1 MALIESRDALEGG
14 NVAVR
19 LPGVQKGDMASRNFK
34 PEVNVYSVRFS
45 PTAQSWAAATT
56 EGLLIYSLDRGIV
69 FDPLNLSL
77 EVTPKKARECLQ
89 EQEYSTALLMALKL
103 NETKLIEEIIEQIP
117 YNDSKYFL
125 IEFSINKFN
134 FDTLFSAHLVAS
146 SLPDIYAERLLE
158 FVGKQINS
166 SQHVEFY
173 VNWSTTLLTIHAPKE
188 NALKQQSLVA
198 IQDSLVRKYDALNK
212 ICDFNKYTLK
222 VLMEMA
228 QAKDEAAA
236 NGSNSSQG
244 DSDEDD
250 GSDFGEN
257 LVLIRQDPYETNGNN
272 DTDEEMPT
280 EDDDNNDSD

>member
-125 IEFSINKFN
+125 IEFSNLIATNLILMLCFQ
-134 FDTLFSAHLVAS
+134 LIW
-146 SLPDIYAERLLE
+146 SLRHYLI
-158 FVGKQINS
+158 F
-166 SQHVEFY
+166 
-173 VNWSTTLLTIHAPKE
+173 
-188 NALKQQSLVA
+188 
-198 IQDSLVRKYDALNK
+198 
-212 ICDFNKYTLK
+212 TLK
-222 VLMEMA
+222 
-228 QAKDEAAA
+228 
-236 NGSNSSQG
+236 
-244 DSDEDD
+244 
-250 GSDFGEN
+250 DFLN
-257 LVLIRQDPYETNGNN
+257 LWVNRSTPVNT
-272 DTDEEMPT
+272 
-280 EDDDNNDSD
+280 